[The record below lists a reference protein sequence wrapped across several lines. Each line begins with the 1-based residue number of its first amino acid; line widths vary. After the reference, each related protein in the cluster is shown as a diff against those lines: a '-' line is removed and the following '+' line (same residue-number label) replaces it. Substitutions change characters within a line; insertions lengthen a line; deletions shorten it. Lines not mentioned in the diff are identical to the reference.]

1 MLDSRVQPLLRP
13 LLERAARRLGAL
25 GCTADGVTLA
35 GFALGLAAA
44 LAIAFAAYGLGL
56 VLLLASRLADG
67 LDGALARLTQPTD
80 RGGFL
85 DIVLDF
91 IFYAAIPLG
100 FAVADPVRHA
110 LPACVLL
117 ASFIGTG
124 SSFLAFAALAEK
136 RGMASLALPDK
147 SFYFV
152 GGLTEAT
159 ETIGCFALMCLWPAA
174 FAHLA
179 YGFAALCALTAL
191 ARVWWGWRAFAPGRK
206 ESTEPVSRRE

>member
-1 MLDSRVQPLLRP
+1 MATERGGRMSDVLRNRP
-13 LLERAARRLGAL
+13 LLTLMLGHY
-25 GCTADGVTLA
+25 TVDMYVGVLPVLYPVLTGRFSLDLKTVGLLSLA
-35 GFALGLAAA
+35 
-44 LAIAFAAYGLGL
+44 Y
-56 VLLLASRLADG
+56 S
-67 LDGALARLTQPTD
+67 
-80 RGGFL
+80 
-85 DIVLDF
+85 
-91 IFYAAIPLG
+91 
-100 FAVADPVRHA
+100 
-110 LPACVLL
+110 
-117 ASFIGTG
+117 
-124 SSFLAFAALAEK
+124 
-136 RGMASLALPDK
+136 GMASLALPDK